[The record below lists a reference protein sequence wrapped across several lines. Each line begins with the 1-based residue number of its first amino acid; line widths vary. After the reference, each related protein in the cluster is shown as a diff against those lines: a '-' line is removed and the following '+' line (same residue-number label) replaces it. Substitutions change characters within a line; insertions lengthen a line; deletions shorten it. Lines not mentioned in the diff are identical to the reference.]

1 MLKGENNGETSCV
14 EVSVVVP
21 FMNEREC
28 LGALLDSLREELA
41 RFAATYEIILVDDG
55 STDGSWLT
63 ISSGKFADLPLV
75 GIRFSR
81 NFGKEAAIRA
91 GLAKSRGL
99 VTFVMDA
106 DLQHPPSLLPEMYR
120 AWREDGVLVVEA
132 VKKGKIDRSMIG
144 TFGAWFVYKILSRV
158 TGVSLDGAT
167 DFKLLDRQ
175 VVDEIVRLPERI
187 SLFRAIVTWFGLP
200 SKQVEFEVQERF
212 AGRTRW
218 SLIRL
223 ISLAI
228 DAITGFTTIPL
239 RIETFFSVVFIAISF
254 VLILQ
259 TIYNFMVGNA
269 VEGFTTVIICILLV
283 GGVITAGLG
292 IIGEYL
298 ARVYEEVKARPS
310 YIVREVHTQMGP
322 GKNPQGQGVSTS
334 EIHSILP

>member
-1 MLKGENNGETSCV
+1 MLNNESLGENPSV
-14 EVSVVVP
+14 QVSVVVP

-28 LGALLDSLREELA
+28 LGALLESLRKELGN
-41 RFAATYEIILVDDG
+41 FAASYEIILVDDG

-63 ISSGKFADLPLV
+63 ISSGKFSDLPIV

-91 GLAKSRGL
+91 GLAKSRGV

-120 AWREDGVLVVEA
+120 AWQEDGVLVVEA
-132 VKKGKIDRSMIG
+132 VKKGKVERSLIG
-144 TFGAWFVYKILSRV
+144 TFGAWMVYRILSRV
-158 TGVSLDGAT
+158 TGVSLEGAT
-167 DFKLLDRQ
+167 DFKLLDRK

-187 SLFRAIVTWFGLP
+187 SLFRGIVTWFGLP

-212 AGRTRW
+212 AGTTRW

-223 ISLAI
+223 SSLAI

-239 RIETFFSVVFIAISF
+239 RIETLFSVIFIAISF
-254 VLILQ
+254 ILILQ
-259 TIYNFMVGNA
+259 TTYNFMVGNA

-310 YIVREVHTQMGP
+310 YVVREVYVQP
-322 GKNPQGQGVSTS
+322 GS
-334 EIHSILP
+334 ETNRQEG

>member
-1 MLKGENNGETSCV
+1 MLKGEDLGVTQSV
-14 EVSVVVP
+14 AVSVVVP

-28 LGALLDSLREELA
+28 LGALLDSLREELS
-41 RFAATYEIILVDDG
+41 RFATTFEIILVDDG

-91 GLAKSRGL
+91 GLARSRGL

-106 DLQHPPSLLPEMYR
+106 DLQHPPSLLPEMHR
-120 AWREDGVLVVEA
+120 AWRDEGVLVVEA
-132 VKKGKIDRSMIG
+132 VKKGKIERTMIG
-144 TFGAWFVYKILSRV
+144 TFGAWIVHRVLSKV
-158 TGVSLDGAT
+158 TGVSLEGAT
-167 DFKLLDRQ
+167 DFKLLDRK

-187 SLFRAIVTWFGLP
+187 SLFRGIVSWFGLP
-200 SKQVEFEVQERF
+200 SKQVEFEVQDRF
-212 AGRTRW
+212 AGSTRW
-218 SLIRL
+218 SLLRL
-223 ISLAI
+223 MSLAI

-239 RIETFFSVVFIAISF
+239 RIETFFSFIFILVSF
-254 VLILQ
+254 ALILQ
-259 TIYNFMVGNA
+259 TIYNFLMGNA

-298 ARVYEEVKARPS
+298 ARVYDEVKARPS
-310 YIVREVHTQMGP
+310 YIVREVYTHGGAGQMQQDGR
-322 GKNPQGQGVSTS
+322 TD
-334 EIHSILP
+334 

>member
-1 MLKGENNGETSCV
+1 MLKGENKLETSSV
-14 EVSVVVP
+14 AVSVVVP

-28 LGALLDSLREELA
+28 IGALLDSLRAELG
-41 RFAATYEIILVDDG
+41 RFADTYEIILVDDG
-55 STDGSWLT
+55 STDGTWLT

-106 DLQHPPSLLPEMYR
+106 DLQHPPSLLPEMYK
-120 AWREDGVLVVEA
+120 AWREEGVLVVEA
-132 VKKGKIDRSMIG
+132 VKKGKVDRSLIG
-144 TFGAWFVYKILSRV
+144 TFGAWVVYKVLSRV

-167 DFKLLDRQ
+167 DFKLLDRK

-187 SLFRAIVTWFGLP
+187 SLFRGIVTWFGLP
-200 SKQVEFEVQERF
+200 SKQIEFEVQERF
-212 AGRTRW
+212 AGSTRW
-218 SLIRL
+218 SFIRL
-223 ISLAI
+223 TSLAI
-228 DAITGFTTIPL
+228 DAITGFTTTPL
-239 RIETFFSVVFIAISF
+239 RIETFFSIVFIAISSG
-254 VLILQ
+254 LILQ
-259 TIYNFMVGNA
+259 TFYNFLIGRA
-269 VEGFTTVIICILLV
+269 IEGFTTVIICILLV

-310 YIVREVHTQMGP
+310 YIVREVYTQIG
-322 GKNPQGQGVSTS
+322 S
-334 EIHSILP
+334 EKSQQVDQR

>member
-1 MLKGENNGETSCV
+1 MLKGEDPGGGASV
-14 EVSVVVP
+14 AVSIVVP
-21 FMNEREC
+21 FMNERDC
-28 LGALLDSLREELA
+28 LGALLGSLREELSC
-41 RFAATYEIILVDDG
+41 FATSFEIILVDDG

-63 ISSGKFADLPLV
+63 ISSGEFADLSLV

-91 GLAKSRGL
+91 GLARSKGL

-132 VKKGKIDRSMIG
+132 VKKGKIERSLVG
-144 TFGAWFVYKILSRV
+144 TLGSWVVYRILSRV
-158 TGVSLDGAT
+158 TGVSLEGAT
-167 DFKLLDRQ
+167 DFKLLDRK

-187 SLFRAIVTWFGLP
+187 SLFRGIVSWFGLP
-200 SKQVEFEVQERF
+200 SKKIEFEVQSRF

-223 ISLAI
+223 ASLAI

-239 RIETFFSVVFIAISF
+239 RIETFFSFLFIMIS
-254 VLILQ
+254 VGLILQ
-259 TIYNFMVGNA
+259 TGYNYLVGNA

-298 ARVYEEVKARPS
+298 ARVYDEVKARPS
-310 YIVREVHTQMGP
+310 YIVREVYMQGGP
-322 GKNPQGQGVSTS
+322 GITEQDSKTN
-334 EIHSILP
+334 L